1 MMITMRISTRISTI
15 KIYAKDNDDDD
26 RDDDDDDDDK
36 TIIVIEAHHT
46 YT

>member
-26 RDDDDDDDDK
+26 DKDDDDK

>member
-26 RDDDDDDDDK
+26 DRDDDDNDK

>member
-26 RDDDDDDDDK
+26 DRDDDDDDK
-36 TIIVIEAHHT
+36 SIIVIEALHT